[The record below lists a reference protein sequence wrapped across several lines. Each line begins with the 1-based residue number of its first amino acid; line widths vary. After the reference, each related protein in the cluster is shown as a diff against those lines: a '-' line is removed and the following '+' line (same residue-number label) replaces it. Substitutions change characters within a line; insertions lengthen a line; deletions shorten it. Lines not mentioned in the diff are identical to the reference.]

1 MSLFSVSVILSP
13 PLLLCLSF
21 VFSCLYVILSKNYY
35 VILFKNITFAGIMVE
50 EALKCNAVVSILD
63 TDVEE
68 KIFRQRL
75 LPVWKV

>member
-50 EALKCNAVVSILD
+50 VKSRNRFSVQS
-63 TDVEE
+63 
-68 KIFRQRL
+68 L
-75 LPVWKV
+75 LHVWKA